1 MIAIC
6 SFNDRHYEKAKS
18 IAIDIKKHNIKLI
31 TTHAVILEIA
41 NALSKKRYR
50 HVAIQLIKSMESDP
64 DITIVSYSEDLY
76 KRAFKLYQER
86 LDKEWGLTDCMSFL
100 VMKDYDLRQALTA
113 DKHFQQAGFRINST
127 IKNLPPAAFVGL
139 SPL

>member
-1 MIAIC
+1 MFFFEKGKSAGILL
-6 SFNDRHYEKAKS
+6 SFFSEEFSKGLSFS
-18 IAIDIKKHNIKLI
+18 IFLFSEHKIPDFLLYFFVKFAQ
-31 TTHAVILEIA
+31 ILTQSNSRIIY
-41 NALSKKRYR
+41 SKG
-50 HVAIQLIKSMESDP
+50 L
-64 DITIVSYSEDLY
+64 
-76 KRAFKLYQER
+76 FKLYQER